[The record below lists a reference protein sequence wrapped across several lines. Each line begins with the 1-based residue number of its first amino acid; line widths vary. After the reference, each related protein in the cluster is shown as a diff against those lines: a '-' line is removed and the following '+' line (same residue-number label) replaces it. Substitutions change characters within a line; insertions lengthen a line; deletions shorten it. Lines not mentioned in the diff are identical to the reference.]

1 MKIIKTKLKGLK
13 LIKTKIFND
22 KRGFFKEVFQN
33 KVEKNN
39 SFVFDCMSYSKR
51 NVLRG
56 LHLQKKKTQAK
67 LLTVM
72 QGKIFDVCVD
82 LRKKSKTYGKYFS
95 IELSQKSEHSILIPA
110 GFAHGFLCLSK
121 ECIVYYKCSNYRDKN
136 SETTLLWN
144 DPSLKINW
152 PNKKPILSDKD
163 QNGVFFSDLKQ

>member
-1 MKIIKTKLKGLK
+1 MKTIKTKFKDLK

-33 KVEKNN
+33 KIEKNN
-39 SFVFDCMSYSKR
+39 NFVFDCMSYSKK

-56 LHLQKKKTQAK
+56 LHFQKKNSQAK

-95 IELSQKSEHSILIPA
+95 IELSQKSDFSILIPS

-121 ECIVYYKCSNYRDKN
+121 ECVVYYRCSNYRDQN
-136 SETTLLWN
+136 SETTILWN
-144 DPSLKINW
+144 DPSIKINW
-152 PNKKPILSDKD
+152 PNKKPILSNKDKD
-163 QNGVFFSDLKQ
+163 GIFFTDLK

>member
-1 MKIIKTKLKGLK
+1 MKTIKTKFKDLK
-13 LIKTKIFND
+13 LIKTNTFKD

-33 KVEKNN
+33 KVEKKNN
-39 SFVFDCMSYSKR
+39 FVFDCMSYSKK

-56 LHLQKKKTQAK
+56 LHFQKKNSQAK

-95 IELSQKSEHSILIPA
+95 IELSQKSDFSILIPS

-121 ECIVYYKCSNYRDKN
+121 ECVVYYRCSNYRDQN
-136 SETTLLWN
+136 SETTILWN
-144 DPSLKINW
+144 DPSIKINW
-152 PNKKPILSDKD
+152 PNKKPILSNKDKD
-163 QNGVFFSDLKQ
+163 GIFFTDLK

>member
-1 MKIIKTKLKGLK
+1 MKTIKTKFKDLK

-39 SFVFDCMSYSKR
+39 NFVFDCMSYSKK

-56 LHLQKKKTQAK
+56 LHFQKKNSQTK

-95 IELSQKSEHSILIPA
+95 IELSQKSEFSILIPA

-121 ECIVYYKCSNYRDKN
+121 ECVVYYKCSHYRDQN
-136 SETTLLWN
+136 SENTILWN
-144 DPSLKINW
+144 DPALEINW

-163 QNGVFFSDLKQ
+163 QNGILFSNLK

>member
-1 MKIIKTKLKGLK
+1 MITIKTKLEDLK

-22 KRGFFKEVFQN
+22 KRGFFKEVFQ
-33 KVEKNN
+33 KRVEKNN
-39 SFVFDCMSYSKR
+39 NFIFDCMSYSKK

-56 LHLQKKKTQAK
+56 LHFQKKKSQAK
-67 LLTVM
+67 LLTVI

-121 ECIVYYKCSNYRDKN
+121 ECIVYYKCSNYRDQN

-144 DPSLKINW
+144 DPSIRINW
-152 PNKKPILSDKD
+152 PNKNPILSDKD
-163 QNGVFFSDLKQ
+163 QKGVLFSDLK

>member
-1 MKIIKTKLKGLK
+1 MRAIKTKFKDLK
-13 LIKTKIFND
+13 LITTKTFND

-33 KVEKNN
+33 KVERNN
-39 SFVFDCMSYSKR
+39 NFVFDCMSYSKK

-56 LHLQKKKTQAK
+56 LHFQKKKTQAK

-82 LRKKSKTYGKYFS
+82 LRKESKTYGKYFS

-121 ECIVYYKCSNYRDKN
+121 ECVVYYKCSNYRDQN

-144 DPSLKINW
+144 DPALRINW
-152 PNKKPILSDKD
+152 PNKKPILSNKD
-163 QNGVFFSDLKQ
+163 RNGILFSNLK

>member
-1 MKIIKTKLKGLK
+1 MKTIKTKFKDLK

-33 KVEKNN
+33 KVERNN
-39 SFVFDCMSYSKR
+39 NFVFDCMSYSKK

-56 LHLQKKKTQAK
+56 LHFQKKKTQAK

-82 LRKKSKTYGKYFS
+82 LRKESKTYGKYFS

-121 ECIVYYKCSNYRDKN
+121 ECVVYYKCSNYRDQN

-144 DPSLKINW
+144 DSRLKIKW
-152 PNKKPILSDKD
+152 PNKKPILSKKD
-163 QNGVFFSDLKQ
+163 QSGIIFADLK

>member
-1 MKIIKTKLKGLK
+1 MKTIKTKFKDLK

-33 KVEKNN
+33 KIEKNN
-39 SFVFDCMSYSKR
+39 NFVFDCMSYSKK

-56 LHLQKKKTQAK
+56 LHFQKKNSQAK

-95 IELSQKSEHSILIPA
+95 IELSQKSDFSILIPA

-121 ECIVYYKCSNYRDKN
+121 ECVVYYRCSNYRDQN
-136 SETTLLWN
+136 SETTILWN
-144 DPSLKINW
+144 DPSIKINW
-152 PNKKPILSDKD
+152 PNKKPILSNKDKD
-163 QNGVFFSDLKQ
+163 GILFTDLK

>member
-1 MKIIKTKLKGLK
+1 MKVIETKLKDLK

-33 KVEKNN
+33 KVEKTNG
-39 SFVFDCMSYSKR
+39 FVFDCMSYSKK

-56 LHLQKKKTQAK
+56 LHFQKKKAQAK
-67 LLTVM
+67 LLTVV

-82 LRKKSKTYGKYFS
+82 LRKKSKTYGKHFS
-95 IELSQKSEHSILIPA
+95 IKLSHKSNHSILIPA

-121 ECIVYYKCSNYRDKN
+121 ECTVYYKCSNYRDQK

-144 DPSLKINW
+144 DPALKINW
-152 PNKKPILSDKD
+152 PNKKPILSNKDKD
-163 QNGVFFSDLKQ
+163 GIFFTDLK

>member
-1 MKIIKTKLKGLK
+1 MRAIKTKFKDLK
-13 LIKTKIFND
+13 LITTKTFND

-33 KVEKNN
+33 KVERNN
-39 SFVFDCMSYSKR
+39 NFVFDCMSYSKK

-56 LHLQKKKTQAK
+56 LHFQKKKTQAK

-82 LRKKSKTYGKYFS
+82 LRKESKTYGKYFS

-121 ECIVYYKCSNYRDKN
+121 ECVVYYKCSNYRDQN

-144 DPSLKINW
+144 DPALRINW
-152 PNKKPILSDKD
+152 PNKKPILSNKD
-163 QNGVFFSDLKQ
+163 RNGILFDDLK

>member
-1 MKIIKTKLKGLK
+1 MITIKTKLEDLK

-22 KRGFFKEVFQN
+22 KRGFFKEVFQ
-33 KVEKNN
+33 KRVEKNN
-39 SFVFDCMSYSKR
+39 NFIFDCMSYSKK

-56 LHLQKKKTQAK
+56 LHFQKKKSQAK

-95 IELSQKSEHSILIPA
+95 IELSQKSEYSILIPA

-121 ECIVYYKCSNYRDKN
+121 ECIVYYKCSNYRDQN

-144 DPSLKINW
+144 DPSIRINW
-152 PNKKPILSDKD
+152 PNKNPILSDKD
-163 QNGVFFSDLKQ
+163 QKGVLFSDLK

>member
-1 MKIIKTKLKGLK
+1 MKAIKTKFKDLK

-22 KRGFFKEVFQN
+22 KRGFFKEVFQS
-33 KVEKNN
+33 KVERNN
-39 SFVFDCMSYSKR
+39 NFVFDCMSYSKK

-56 LHLQKKKTQAK
+56 LHFQKQKSQAK
-67 LLTVM
+67 LLTVV

-82 LRKKSKTYGKYFS
+82 LRKKSKNYGKYFS
-95 IELSQKSEHSILIPA
+95 IELSQKSDFSILIPS

-121 ECIVYYKCSNYRDKN
+121 ECAVYYRCSNYRDQN

-144 DPSLKINW
+144 DSGLKIKW

-163 QNGVFFSDLKQ
+163 QNGILFSNLK

>member
-1 MKIIKTKLKGLK
+1 MRAIKTKFKDLK
-13 LIKTKIFND
+13 LITTKTFND

-33 KVEKNN
+33 KVERNN
-39 SFVFDCMSYSKR
+39 NFVFDCMSYSKK

-56 LHLQKKKTQAK
+56 LHFQKKKTQAK
-67 LLTVM
+67 LLTAM

-82 LRKKSKTYGKYFS
+82 LRKESKTYGKYFS

-121 ECIVYYKCSNYRDKN
+121 ECVVYYKCSNYRDQN

-144 DPSLKINW
+144 DPALRINW
-152 PNKKPILSDKD
+152 PNKKPILSNKD
-163 QNGVFFSDLKQ
+163 RNGILFDDLK